1 MQKLV
6 IWDFDGVIADTE
18 KLWVQSRVELLKEY
32 LGIDFTFEKA
42 MSLIGGMS
50 DKDKDIVLKKLGH
63 VIQQCNSYTWK
74 GNEKENLEEVSA

>member
-32 LGIDFTFEKA
+32 LEIMLQVKSQE
-42 MSLIGGMS
+42 
-50 DKDKDIVLKKLGH
+50 
-63 VIQQCNSYTWK
+63 
-74 GNEKENLEEVSA
+74 